1 MVGLGLRL
9 GAVVGLL
16 GALGKPAGK
25 LIPAG
30 LLFEAPRGI
39 ASE

>member
-1 MVGLGLRL
+1 MVEMRIRVA
-9 GAVVGLL
+9 AVVGP
-16 GALGKPAGK
+16 ASAHGKPAGR